1 MRGIAKVLR
10 DLFDAEGYV
19 EYNRAHQVCL
29 AAGLTL
35 NEGTYRVNKSIH
47 KKNHRLE
54 QQAAALS
61 AALAAART
69 AAVSAI
75 VGEPPAPAPAPAAAV
90 AAPAPVVAPVYETGA
105 IPETPLDPDMSD
117 DLREFFMPPQVDSTH
132 VINTDLH
139 ALFDAIHK
147 ASFKEPQNV
156 RLNGPAGCGKTTS
169 AMEFAAR
176 YKRPLLVMDCA
187 NVREPRDWFGHKTID
202 PKTGAVVWQ
211 KSLFYRMVQHNG
223 AVVVLD
229 ELNRINPLI
238 ANTLLPLL
246 DGRRSTYLE
255 EAGGKIKVGKNVV
268 FFATTNEGR
277 EYTGTISL
285 DLATSDRMSTLIEVS
300 YLAAKEEIDLLHRRT
315 GLDRDNC
322 AKLVDIATQVRRKYF
337 SDSGDSFTRSISTRV
352 LLNAAEKLHLAG
364 TKTLRNTLLTHFSS
378 EGGETSERA
387 QLLKLLQGKF
397 GAVFA

>member
-1 MRGIAKVLR
+1 MRGIAKILR
-10 DLFDAEGYV
+10 DLFDAEGV
-19 EYNRAHQVCL
+19 VSFERSKLECQKAGFEL
-29 AAGLTL
+29 A
-35 NEGTYRVNKSIH
+35 EGTYRVNKSIYQ
-47 KKNHRLE
+47 KNKRMTVT
-54 QQAAALS
+54 AASIAE
-61 AALAAART
+61 ALAAATRLSQ
-69 AAVSAI
+69 AATVVTTPVA
-75 VGEPPAPAPAPAAAV
+75 EPAPV
-90 AAPAPVVAPVYETGA
+90 AAPEPVYTTMA
-105 IPETPLDPDMSD
+105 IPTSQIDSD
-117 DLREFFMPPQVDSTH
+117 LPSELAEYFLPPEVDETH
-132 VINTDLH
+132 VINTELH
-139 ALFDAIHK
+139 ALFDAIHR

-176 YKRPLLVMDCA
+176 FNRPLLVMDCA
-187 NVREPRDWFGHKTID
+187 NVREPRDWFGYKTID
-202 PKTGAVVWQ
+202 PKTGGVVWQ

-223 AVVVLD
+223 AVIVLD

-285 DLATSDRMSTLIEVS
+285 DLATADRMSTLIEVT
-300 YLAAKEEIDLLHRRT
+300 YLPPNEETNLLHKRS
-315 GLDRDNC
+315 GLVKDQC
-322 AKLVDIATQVRRKYF
+322 GKLVDIANNVRRKHLA
-337 SDSGDSFTRSISTRV
+337 DTADSFTRSISTRM
-352 LLNAAEKLHLAG
+352 LLNAAEKMHYAG

-387 QLLKLLQGKF
+387 MLLKLVQGKF
-397 GAVFA
+397 GQVF

>member
-1 MRGIAKVLR
+1 MRGIAKILR
-10 DLFDAEGYV
+10 DLFDAEGVVSFERSKV
-19 EYNRAHQVCL
+19 ECEKAGFVL
-29 AAGLTL
+29 A
-35 NEGTYRVNKSIH
+35 EGTYRVNKSIYQ
-47 KKNHRLE
+47 KNKRL
-54 QQAAALS
+54 AATA
-61 AALAAART
+61 ATMAEALAAAAR
-69 AAVSAI
+69 VSQAPP
-75 VGEPPAPAPAPAAAV
+75 VVTVPVAEPAPAPAPE
-90 AAPAPVVAPVYETGA
+90 PVHTSMA
-105 IPETPLDPDMSD
+105 IPASQVDPDLPSE
-117 DLREFFMPPQVDSTH
+117 LAEYFLPPQVDETH
-132 VINTDLH
+132 VINTELH

-176 YKRPLLVMDCA
+176 FNRPLLVMDCA
-187 NVREPRDWFGHKTID
+187 NVREPRDWFGYKTID
-202 PKTGAVVWQ
+202 PKTGGVVWQ

-223 AVVVLD
+223 AVIVLD

-285 DLATSDRMSTLIEVS
+285 DLATSDRMSTLIEVT
-300 YLAAKEEIDLLHRRT
+300 YLPPNEETNLLNKRSGLAKEQC
-315 GLDRDNC
+315 G
-322 AKLVDIATQVRRKYF
+322 KLVDIANNVRRKHLA
-337 SDSGDSFTRSISTRV
+337 DTADSFTRSISTRM
-352 LLNAAEKLHLAG
+352 LLNAAEKMHYAG

-387 QLLKLLQGKF
+387 MLLKLIQGKF
-397 GAVFA
+397 GQVF

>member
-1 MRGIAKVLR
+1 M
-10 DLFDAEGYV
+10 
-19 EYNRAHQVCL
+19 
-29 AAGLTL
+29 
-35 NEGTYRVNKSIH
+35 
-47 KKNHRLE
+47 
-54 QQAAALS
+54 
-61 AALAAART
+61 
-69 AAVSAI
+69 
-75 VGEPPAPAPAPAAAV
+75 
-90 AAPAPVVAPVYETGA
+90 A
-105 IPETPLDPDMSD
+105 IPASQVDPDLPD
-117 DLREFFMPPQVDSTH
+117 ELAEYFLPPQVDETH
-132 VINTDLH
+132 VINTELH

-176 YKRPLLVMDCA
+176 FNRPLLVMDCA
-187 NVREPRDWFGHKTID
+187 NVREPRDWFGYKTID
-202 PKTGAVVWQ
+202 PKTGGVVWQ

-223 AVVVLD
+223 AVIVLD

-285 DLATSDRMSTLIEVS
+285 DLATSDRMSTLIEVT
-300 YLAAKEEIDLLHRRT
+300 YLPPNEETNLLNKRSGLAKEQC
-315 GLDRDNC
+315 G
-322 AKLVDIATQVRRKYF
+322 KLVDIANNVRRKHLA
-337 SDSGDSFTRSISTRV
+337 DTADSFTRSISTRM
-352 LLNAAEKLHLAG
+352 LLNAAEKMHYAG

-387 QLLKLLQGKF
+387 MLLKLIQGKF
-397 GAVFA
+397 GQVF

>member
-1 MRGIAKVLR
+1 
-10 DLFDAEGYV
+10 
-19 EYNRAHQVCL
+19 
-29 AAGLTL
+29 
-35 NEGTYRVNKSIH
+35 
-47 KKNHRLE
+47 
-54 QQAAALS
+54 
-61 AALAAART
+61 
-69 AAVSAI
+69 
-75 VGEPPAPAPAPAAAV
+75 
-90 AAPAPVVAPVYETGA
+90 
-105 IPETPLDPDMSD
+105 
-117 DLREFFMPPQVDSTH
+117 
-132 VINTDLH
+132 
-139 ALFDAIHK
+139 
-147 ASFKEPQNV
+147 
-156 RLNGPAGCGKTTS
+156 
-169 AMEFAAR
+169 
-176 YKRPLLVMDCA
+176 
-187 NVREPRDWFGHKTID
+187 
-202 PKTGAVVWQ
+202 VWQ

-315 GLDRDNC
+315 GLNRDDC